1 MAHEEK
7 EKEQEQPKNT
17 RKAIFEPS
25 ESIEAYAQDLHSLA
39 QEMARRRQPIEERW
53 FAATLQYYGL
63 YDDDVARKLEEN
75 KGSSK
80 LFVNQTRPKTR
91 VLVARL
97 IDILFP
103 TDESN
108 WDINPTPVP
117 RVEKAL
123 SGKSA
128 KPEFEL
134 AAAEEKSARDI
145 RDLAKVAAAGMKR
158 QMSDQMEECGYVSI
172 GEKVI
177 SQACKLGM
185 GIAKGPFVDLR
196 SKDAWT
202 PGDNGKWSRA
212 TVDDDRPAFEW
223 VNAWEFFWDM
233 DAERPEDMEFCFE
246 LHRFS
251 RTDVRKYAQ
260 RGFFNKDVVA
270 DMMSMELS
278 APVGDTYFTQYKK
291 FIKMLDQTFDDGNER
306 RFDVFEYHGPIPYE
320 TFEELAK
327 RYDQND
333 LIGALGDSDAPYKTV
348 MGSVW
353 FTHERILRFGPYEDQ
368 SDTQPPYSCYMIDKS
383 DGTMCGYGVP
393 DLLKDPQSAINAAWR
408 MMMQNAGLAG
418 VPMYIIDEQMVEP
431 AGESG
436 EALTIGP
443 GKIWLRKGP
452 GGPNAG
458 PAIEVVKI
466 EGMSESLIAIV
477 NFAKKF
483 CEEETNIPLA
493 AQGDQGSGPRQ
504 TAHGMQLLSTAAN
517 IIFRNAA
524 RNFDHDFTIPNL
536 KRLYDWNMRNLED
549 ESIKGDMK
557 IAARGHSVLLVR
569 EIRAQNLMLILNMI
583 GSNPDIAAVYR
594 IAPIA
599 RELARSL
606 QLAPVEIVLTDKEIT
621 EQEEAAR
628 QNPPVDPEL
637 EKAKAVEE
645 MRGATQ
651 LQIAQQKFEAD
662 ILKLATQ
669 EKLTGAQIEAKL
681 NELRESNLF
690 KERLAAA
697 DIAVKEKHGEGALST
712 V

>member
-1 MAHEEK
+1 MAEEEK
-7 EKEQEQPKNT
+7 EKKQPQNT
-17 RKAIFEPS
+17 RKTIFEPS
-25 ESIEAYAQDLHSLA
+25 ESVEAYAQDLHSLA
-39 QEMARRRQPIEERW
+39 NEMARRREAIEERW
-53 FAATLQYYGL
+53 LNDTLQYFGL
-63 YDDDVARKLEEN
+63 YDDDVAKKLEAN
-75 KGSSK
+75 KGASK

-91 VLVARL
+91 VLIARL

-123 SGKSA
+123 AGDKA
-128 KPEFEL
+128 APEYEL
-134 AAAEEKSARDI
+134 AAGEEKSARDV
-145 RDLAKVAAAGMKR
+145 REKAKKAAAGMKR
-158 QMSDQMEECGYVSI
+158 QMSDQMEECGYVAI

-185 GIAKGPFVDLR
+185 GVSKGPFVDLR
-196 SKDAWT
+196 AKDAWT
-202 PGDNGKWSRA
+202 HGENGKWSRA
-212 TVDDDRPAFEW
+212 SVDDDRPAFEW

-251 RTDVRKYAQ
+251 RTDLRKYAE
-260 RGFFNKDVVA
+260 RGFFNKEVVSEI
-270 DMMSMELS
+270 MSMELS
-278 APVGDTYFTQYKK
+278 APVGDTYFTQYKRFLK
-291 FIKMLDQTFDDGNER
+291 LLDQTFEDGHER
-306 RFDVFEYHGPIPYE
+306 RFDVFEYHGPIPYK
-320 TFEELAK
+320 TFEELSEK
-327 RYDQND
+327 YDRKD
-333 LIGALGDSDAPYKTV
+333 LIGPLGDSDDPFRTV
-348 MGSVW
+348 MGTVW
-353 FTHERILRFGPYEDQ
+353 FTHERILRFGAYEDQ
-368 SDTQPPYSCYMIDKS
+368 GDTQPPYSCFMIDKS

-393 DLLKDPQSAINAAWR
+393 DLLRDPQAAINAAWR

-418 VPMYIIDEQMVEP
+418 VPMYIIDETMVEP

-436 EALTIGP
+436 EALTVGP
-443 GKIWLRKGP
+443 GKVWLRTGH
-452 GGPNAG
+452 GGPQAND
-458 PAIEVVKI
+458 AIEVVKI

-477 NFAKKF
+477 EFAKKF
-483 CEEETNIPLA
+483 CEDETNIPLA
-493 AQGDQGSGPRQ
+493 AQGDQGTGPRQ

-536 KRLYDWNMRNLED
+536 KRLYYWNMRNSKD
-549 ESIKGDMK
+549 DSIKGDMK
-557 IAARGHSVLLVR
+557 VAARGHSVLLVR

-606 QLAPVEIVLTDKEIT
+606 QLAPVEIVLTDEEIK
-621 EQEEAAR
+621 EQEELAQ

-637 EKAKAVEE
+637 ERAKAVEE
-645 MRGATQ
+645 IRSATQ
-651 LQIAQQKFEAD
+651 TQIAQKRFEAD

-669 EKLTGAQIEAKL
+669 ENLSAAQIEAKL

-712 V
+712 A